1 MPGAIIRPRSRRPLF
16 ITKVEA
22 DAVPVVSLHPAEI
35 GGSEGLVMSNRT
47 NRTLSANSNRLN
59 LGTRSLA
66 LVACVNGTTTLR
78 FRLAHV
84 SHQGVFM
91 RDARMPFGPSI
102 TDPSYP
108 SAKPTDKR
116 GSGDFDATKSSS
128 SSSPSPSWPG
138 PLWLGGCVGGT
149 QGYRVVAEAPPVFR
163 QVVDND
169 VPSGRAVPE
178 PGQPQEQAP
187 SRPAASARASRAA
200 GLASRSARL
209 TALASAAAF

>member
-1 MPGAIIRPRSRRPLF
+1 
-16 ITKVEA
+16 
-22 DAVPVVSLHPAEI
+22 
-35 GGSEGLVMSNRT
+35 MSNRT

-91 RDARMPFGPSI
+91 RDERMLFVPSI

-108 SAKPTDKR
+108 PAKPQDKR
-116 GSGDFDATKSSS
+116 GTGDFDATKSSS
-128 SSSPSPSWPG
+128 SSSPSSSWPEPSW
-138 PLWLGGCVGGT
+138 LRGCVGCWT
-149 QGYRVVAEAPPVFR
+149 QGHQVVAEAPPEQR
-163 QVVDND
+163 QVVDFD
-169 VPSGRAVPE
+169 VPSARPVPE
-178 PGQPQEQAP
+178 PGQPQGQVP
-187 SRPAASARASRAA
+187 SRPTASARASRAA

-209 TALASAAAF
+209 TALASAAAC